1 MTNHSDRRCSVARPI
16 RSIFCWILLLVAVCV
31 SAVHAE
37 ETSVASE
44 TSLRSAPDGGTMS
57 AFVTAGTP
65 VDVVEREGDWVRVRL
80 EGWVRADVLADPSA
94 APAAGV
100 AGTAALGATAP
111 SAAGVLEGL
120 VQVQQ
125 GAKKKKK
132 KAGAAGAQ
140 VMLLPGDFEPSP
152 IDPEA
157 QAQIEALEAEAAK
170 LLKAAKKA
178 MHLGSF
184 SEATR
189 THDALM
195 KERSAVL
202 SQRLDILAARHGR
215 HEVEARRVAITS
227 TLTDSKGW
235 YSISDVGSGNYVVY
249 TRMTREDLDVEW
261 FESVEVA
268 QGAVRQ
274 DLNDSN
280 ALSMPPPKK

>member
-1 MTNHSDRRCSVARPI
+1 LV
-16 RSIFCWILLLVAVCV
+16 VAVCV
-31 SAVHAE
+31 SAVHAA

-65 VDVVEREGDWVRVRL
+65 VDVVERDGEWVRVRL
-80 EGWVRADVLADPSA
+80 EGWVRADVLAAPAVEPAPAAEVPVAA
-94 APAAGV
+94 APAAAV
-100 AGTAALGATAP
+100 ASTAAPGATTP
-111 SAAGVLEGL
+111 SAAGAIEGL

-140 VMLLPGDFEPSP
+140 VMLLPGDFEPSAN
-152 IDPEA
+152 DPEA

-170 LLKAAKKA
+170 LRQAAKKA

-195 KERSAVL
+195 KERRAVL

-215 HEVEARRVAITS
+215 HEAEVRRVAITS

-235 YSISDVGSGNYVVY
+235 YSISDVSPGAYVVY
-249 TRMTREDLDVEW
+249 SRMTREDLDVEW

-268 QGAVRQ
+268 QGAVRR
-274 DLNDSN
+274 DLDDSN